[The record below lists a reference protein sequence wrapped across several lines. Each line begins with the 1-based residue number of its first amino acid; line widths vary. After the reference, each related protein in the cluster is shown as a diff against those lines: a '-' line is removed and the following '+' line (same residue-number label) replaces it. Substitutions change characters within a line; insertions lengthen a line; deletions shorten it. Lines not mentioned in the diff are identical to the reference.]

1 MEFPE
6 LFEREVDLVI
16 SPLVKVAE
24 SRVTRGIT
32 VEALF
37 NDRFALVVG
46 ENSQCARRRK
56 IKLADLVSEP
66 WIMPPLDTLDACFAT
81 EAFTSAGTG

>member
-32 VEALF
+32 LEACSMI
-37 NDRFALVVG
+37 A
-46 ENSQCARRRK
+46 S
-56 IKLADLVSEP
+56 P
-66 WIMPPLDTLDACFAT
+66 
-81 EAFTSAGTG
+81 